1 MIELKACPICGSR
14 VKIHKNIAHAGQ
26 YGIVC
31 MTCPL
36 EMLHFPTRVELIE
49 AWNTRPNDAKWI
61 RVDDELPGWNKM
73 VLMYESGAY
82 GGIRYGFWDIA
93 GGFKQNSPNKTLQW
107 ELVENITHWMPLPT
121 PPKQSREGE

>member
-1 MIELKACPICGSR
+1 MNELKACPIYGSR

-49 AWNTRPNDAKWI
+49 AWNTRPNDAKNCYWI
-61 RVDDELPGWNKM
+61 EQSDIEMDGTYETSCKEMWAFTEDGIKENNVKFCPFCGGKITELR
-73 VLMYESGAY
+73 ES
-82 GGIRYGFWDIA
+82 
-93 GGFKQNSPNKTLQW
+93 P
-107 ELVENITHWMPLPT
+107 VEN
-121 PPKQSREGE
+121 